1 MTRIAIIG
9 GGACGLVAANQLKR
23 KNPGL
28 EVVVME
34 RNPTVGKKI
43 LMTGNSKGNLSN
55 LHVAPEAYN
64 YPEFV
69 RPSLRFGPEAFLDF
83 AKLLG
88 LQTKIDEEG
97 RIWPYSESANSY
109 LDVLRL
115 SNKELGVK
123 ELTNYEVFALE
134 QNAKK
139 QFIIDGTEIYDYVV
153 IATGSNAGYGPKAP
167 ATSLPK
173 MIKATGHHYTE
184 LYPCV
189 CPIGVQENIRSLS
202 GLHIKC
208 GASIFVDGNK
218 KYTTEGEIQ
227 FKDDAL
233 SGIAI
238 FELSSFLARAF
249 VVGPVARADVELDL
263 FPEQT
268 EKAVEAMLLSKH
280 ALHPERLAPEFF
292 VGLFSKMIGLY
303 IINRLKLQMI
313 TEASITEMAHL
324 FKHFRFAVNLGYHV
338 TNNQVVS
345 GGVALSEVNAQTLES
360 KLFPRLYLGGE
371 VLDIDGLCGGYNLH
385 FAFASGSLIADSI
398 NERITHHD

>member
-1 MTRIAIIG
+1 MNRIAIIG
-9 GGACGLVAANQLKR
+9 GGACGLATANQLKR
-23 KNPGL
+23 KNPAL

-55 LHVAPEAYN
+55 LHIAPEAYN
-64 YPEFV
+64 NPEFV
-69 RPSLRFGPEAFLDF
+69 KPALRYGPKEFLAF
-83 AKLLG
+83 ATLLG
-88 LQTKIDEEG
+88 LETKIDEEG

-123 ELTNYEVFALE
+123 ELTNYEVFAFE

-139 QFIIDGTEIYDYVV
+139 QFIINGNEVFDYVV

-167 ATSLPK
+167 VTSLPK
-173 MIKATGHHYTE
+173 MIKGTGHQYTK
-184 LYPCV
+184 LAPSV
-189 CPIGVQENIRSLS
+189 CPIGVQENVRSLS
-202 GLHIKC
+202 GLHVKC
-208 GASIFVDGNK
+208 AASIFIDGNK
-218 KYTTEGEIQ
+218 KFTTSGEIQ

-249 VVGPVARADVELDL
+249 VQGPVSHADVELDL
-263 FPEQT
+263 FPDQT
-268 EKAVEAMLLSKH
+268 EKAVETMLKEKH

-303 IINRLKLQMI
+303 IINRLKLQEI
-313 TEASITEMAHL
+313 TEASIAEMAHL
-324 FKHFRFAVNLGYHV
+324 FKHFRFAVNLDYHV

-345 GGVALSEVNAQTLES
+345 GGIRLSEVNNATLES
-360 KLFPRLYLGGE
+360 KLFPHLYLGGE